1 MLRIKESYDCD
12 NCTTYDLE
20 MAKIIRKK
28 NGKRKLVWVHL
39 APCDWHG
46 RIKKTD
52 PKLRLNDYDLFIL
65 GRQKKGIIPKN
76 EFIKKEESDV

>member
-12 NCTTYDLE
+12 NCTTYELE

-46 RIKKTD
+46 RIKETD
-52 PKLRLNDYDLFIL
+52 PKLRLNDYDRFIL
-65 GRQKKGIIPKN
+65 GRQKKGIIPKDAN
-76 EFIKKEESDV
+76 V